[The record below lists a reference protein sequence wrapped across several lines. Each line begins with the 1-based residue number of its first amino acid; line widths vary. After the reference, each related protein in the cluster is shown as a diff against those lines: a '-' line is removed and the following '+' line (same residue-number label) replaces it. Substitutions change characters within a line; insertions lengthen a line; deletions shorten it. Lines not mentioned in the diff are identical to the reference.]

1 MNLTSWSR
9 RALYAAAVFGAGLL
23 AGAGAMSLNAQSNRI
38 PGNNGL
44 NHVGI
49 VVDNLGEAI
58 AAYNTKFGYGEAAV
72 LRDEKGQPTLAFIQI
87 SRNTFIELSPSSPT
101 RRAGLDHFGIQVD
114 DVKAAT
120 TALQQRGVKID
131 DPRAGRTVSFI
142 TSTTEPYGVRMEM
155 SELRPESML
164 GKAIAGWK

>member
-1 MNLTSWSR
+1 MSLPTR
-9 RALYAAAVFGAGLL
+9 TGPAIYTAVVFAAGLL
-23 AGAGAMSLNAQSNRI
+23 AGAGAMSVSAQSNRI
-38 PGNNGL
+38 PGNLGL

-49 VVDNLGEAI
+49 VVDNLSEAI
-58 AAYNTKFGYGEAAV
+58 TTYNTKFGYGEAAV
-72 LRDEKGQPTLAFIQI
+72 LRDDKGQPTLAFIQI
-87 SRNTFIELSPSSPT
+87 SRNTFIELSPSSAT

-114 DVKAAT
+114 EVKAAT

-155 SELRPESML
+155 SELRPDSML

>member
-1 MNLTSWSR
+1 MTDPSR
-9 RALYAAAVFGAGLL
+9 SLRTPAVFLAGLFIGAAAMAV
-23 AGAGAMSLNAQSNRI
+23 SAQSTRI
-38 PGNNGL
+38 PGNNGV

-49 VVDNLGEAI
+49 VVENMEQAI
-58 AAYNTKFGYGEAAV
+58 ATYGKNFGFGEAAV
-72 LRDEKGQPTLAFIQI
+72 LRDDKGQPTLAFIHV
-87 SRNTFIELSPSSPT
+87 SRNTFIELSPASAT

-142 TSTTEPYGVRMEM
+142 TSTTEPYGVRMEL
-155 SELRPESML
+155 SELRPDSML